1 MSNIEINEEDDNN
14 ILYNNSLC
22 DIGDIFR
29 TDNFEIDDTLIVLIK
44 IIQQNK

>member
-14 ILYNNSLC
+14 ILYNNNLC
-22 DIGDIFR
+22 TIVDIFR